1 MKRNLYLIKGIP
13 QRSNPVKNFIL
24 NLFSSSSSLPKLL
37 LECFVRKDFGE
48 RYFSLST
55 ALIMA
60 FVLCF
65 VPPLFLF
72 GSAWRMGWGDI
83 IKEFIL
89 HYLTWY
95 VFLAY
100 FIRVCFLRKKE
111 ITRIDGEFD
120 TTRYT
125 FSTGNLD
132 DRIMNFKFKGK
143 GFNIRQVETIIEPGL
158 FLLIGFVLMVLG
170 QFVGIL
176 IFLSSI
182 VYSLSYHLM
191 YSLGDDFI
199 LDMIDNRIANQVM
212 VSVFVD
218 GVEDDPTGFRM
229 RTRRPAD
236 QSLREDIAGDIIDDQ
251 PPYFAV

>member
-1 MKRNLYLIKGIP
+1 MTQNLYITEGIP

-24 NLFSSSSSLPKLL
+24 SLFSDLATYPRLL
-37 LECFVRKDFGE
+37 LEVFTRKDFGE

-55 ALIMA
+55 AVIMA

-72 GSAWRMGWGDI
+72 GSAWRSGWGDI
-83 IKEFIL
+83 AIDFIL

-95 VFLAY
+95 LFLGY
-100 FIRVCFLRKKE
+100 FIKVCFLRKKE
-111 ITRIDGEFD
+111 IVRIDGQFD
-120 TTRYT
+120 FTRYSM
-125 FSTGNLD
+125 STGKLD
-132 DRIMNFKFKGK
+132 DRILNFKFKGK
-143 GFNIRQVETIIEPGL
+143 SFNIRQIETIIEPGL
-158 FLLIGFVLMVLG
+158 FLLIGLGLMILG

-176 IFLSSI
+176 IFISSLI
-182 VYSLSYHLM
+182 YSLSYWRM
-191 YSLGDDFI
+191 YKFGDNFI
-199 LDMIDNRIANQVM
+199 LNVIDNRIANQVM

-236 QSLREDIAGDIIDDQ
+236 QSLREDIANDIINHAV
-251 PPYFAV
+251 PYYAV